1 MFCRN
6 CGKQI
11 NDEIKYCPFCGT
23 ATNFTP
29 AQTQHGSNSSAPAKK
44 TNPFSIAGFVLSLVS
59 FYLGFFFCII
69 PALGLVFGIIGLNAP
84 KETNSGHGLALA
96 GVIISSITFAF
107 WCIYWIFI
115 IFAATTIPF

>member
-11 NDEIKYCPFCGT
+11 NDEMKFCPFCGT

-29 AQTQHGSNSSAPAKK
+29 VNANVQTPVPTKK
-44 TNPFSIAGFVLSLVS
+44 TNGFSIAGFVISLVS
-59 FYLGFFFCII
+59 FYLGFFFCIV

-107 WCIYWIFI
+107 WCIYWLFI
-115 IFAATTIPF
+115 ILAATTAPF

>member
-11 NDEIKYCPFCGT
+11 NDEMKFCPFCGT

-29 AQTQHGSNSSAPAKK
+29 VNANVQTPAPTKK
-44 TNPFSIAGFVLSLVS
+44 TNGFSIAGFVISLVS
-59 FYLGFFFCII
+59 FYLGFFFCIV

-107 WCIYWIFI
+107 WCIYWLFI
-115 IFAATTIPF
+115 ILAATTAPF